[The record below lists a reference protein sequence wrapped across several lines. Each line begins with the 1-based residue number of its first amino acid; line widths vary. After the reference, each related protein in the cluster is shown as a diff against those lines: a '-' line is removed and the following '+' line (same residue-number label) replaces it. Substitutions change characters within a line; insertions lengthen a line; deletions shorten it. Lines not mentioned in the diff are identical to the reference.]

1 MYDNIRIHQGF
12 PHCVYDKI
20 TVSRS
25 SSMVGLPGVPGCRVA
40 GLPGCRVAGLPVCR
54 VAGLPGCWFCRFA
67 GLAGMLICIALIL
80 MNNFQAVS

>member
-25 SSMVGLPGVPGCRVA
+25 SSMVGMPGVPGCRVA
-40 GLPGCRVAGLPVCR
+40 GLPGCRVAGLLVLPVCWVGR
-54 VAGLPGCWFCRFA
+54 DAYMYSV
-67 GLAGMLICIALIL
+67 
-80 MNNFQAVS
+80 NFDE